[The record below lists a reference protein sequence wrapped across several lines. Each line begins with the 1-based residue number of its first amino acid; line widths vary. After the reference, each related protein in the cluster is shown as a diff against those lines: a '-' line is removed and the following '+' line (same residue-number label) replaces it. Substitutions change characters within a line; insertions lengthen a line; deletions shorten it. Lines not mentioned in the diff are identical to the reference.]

1 MSAMRKP
8 LVLLSVAV
16 LVASSLW
23 LRAEPEAAKAPPTTA
38 PAAPALLNFTMDR
51 LDGTPQPL
59 SAYAGKVVL
68 IVNTASKCGFTKQ
81 YTGLE
86 ALHKKYASQGL
97 AVLGFPSNSFKQ
109 DVGSDSEIAEFC
121 KANYGVTFDLFSK
134 IDVKGDEQ
142 APLYKLLTSPE
153 TNKVE
158 PGEVKWNFEKFL
170 ISRDGQIVARFR
182 SKVTPEDA
190 DFVKAVEA
198 ELAKG
203 H

>member
-1 MSAMRKP
+1 MAAMRKP
-8 LVLLSVAV
+8 LALFSVAV
-16 LVASSLW
+16 LAASSLG
-23 LRAEPEAAKAPPTTA
+23 LQAEPASPTTA
-38 PAAPALLNFTMDR
+38 PATPAVLNFTMNR

-59 SAYAGKVVL
+59 STYAGKVVL

-86 ALHKKYASQGL
+86 ALHKKYAGQGL

-109 DVGSDSEIAEFC
+109 DVGTDSEIAEFC

-134 IDVKGDEQ
+134 IDVKGETQ
-142 APLYKLLTSPE
+142 APLYKLLTSSE
-153 TNKVE
+153 ANKVE
-158 PGEVKWNFEKFL
+158 PGDVKWNFEKFL

-182 SKVTPEDA
+182 SKVAPDDA
-190 DFVKAVEA
+190 DFVKAVED
-198 ELAKG
+198 ELAKA